1 MALSVPPGDEA
12 FAALAPAPAAP
23 EVIIFS
29 YILLFFFLSLVA
41 SLLQRD
47 LVYIPAIQRRRSGP
61 RLFDLDYV
69 GAFSVCATYILE
81 ISDYVGAFSVCA
93 TYILGDIVYVGAF
106 SVCATYIL
114 GDIVYVG
121 AFSVCA
127 TYILEI

>member
-1 MALSVPPGDEA
+1 MALPVPPGDEA

-29 YILLFFFLSLVA
+29 FIYLFIFL
-41 SLLQRD
+41 
-47 LVYIPAIQRRRSGP
+47 
-61 RLFDLDYV
+61 
-69 GAFSVCATYILE
+69 
-81 ISDYVGAFSVCA
+81 
-93 TYILGDIVYVGAF
+93 
-106 SVCATYIL
+106 YIL